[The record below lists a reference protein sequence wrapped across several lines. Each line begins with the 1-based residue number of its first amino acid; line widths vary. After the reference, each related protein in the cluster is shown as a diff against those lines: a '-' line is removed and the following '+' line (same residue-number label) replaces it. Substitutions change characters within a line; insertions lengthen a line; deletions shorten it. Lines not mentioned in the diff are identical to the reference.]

1 MKPKLIIKSLSELP
15 ANALALAVSMPGRA
29 ANATRDALR
38 PPVNAT
44 RREIRAARRRSM
56 AFMQS
61 LVNRAQHQ
69 FQQIQPWS
77 RGGLNE

>member
-1 MKPKLIIKSLSELP
+1 MKPKLVIKSLGQLP
-15 ANALALAVSMPGRA
+15 ANALALAVSMPGRT

-61 LVNRAQHQ
+61 LMNRAQHQ
-69 FQQIQPWS
+69 FQQIQP
-77 RGGLNE
+77 